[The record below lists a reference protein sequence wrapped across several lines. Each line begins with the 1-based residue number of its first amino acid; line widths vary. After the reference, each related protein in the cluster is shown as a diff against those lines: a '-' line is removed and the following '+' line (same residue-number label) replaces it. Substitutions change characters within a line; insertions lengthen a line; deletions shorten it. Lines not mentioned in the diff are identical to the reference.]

1 MGHEGA
7 TVVEDELP
15 EETADDVE
23 EEVGD
28 DDEKVVDGVVDDEV
42 LVVDVVEVELE
53 TAMYAPTMMIRMM
66 ITTTPIKMFLESAF
80 RWPNFILAKEL

>member
-15 EETADDVE
+15 EETADDV

-66 ITTTPIKMFLESAF
+66 ITTTPIKMFLESAL

>member
-66 ITTTPIKMFLESAF
+66 ITTTPIKMFLESAL